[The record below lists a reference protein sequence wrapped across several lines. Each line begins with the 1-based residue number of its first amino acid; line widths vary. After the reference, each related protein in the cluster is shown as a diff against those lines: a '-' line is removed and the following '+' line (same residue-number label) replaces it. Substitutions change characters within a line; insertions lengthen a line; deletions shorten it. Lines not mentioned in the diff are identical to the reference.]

1 MHIETKY
8 NIMQKNKEKKFMEK
22 NEIKGLTKKE
32 VEEKIKLGNV
42 NTTSKNNLKSNWQ
55 IVFDNVFTLF
65 NLYNLIIAIALVCV
79 KAYTNTFFFFIMFL
93 PSFLFFMSFSPLYF
107 L

>member
-42 NTTSKNNLKSNWQ
+42 NTTSKNIYYKKVCS
-55 IVFDNVFTLF
+55 
-65 NLYNLIIAIALVCV
+65 YNSCICI
-79 KAYTNTFFFFIMFL
+79 KK
-93 PSFLFFMSFSPLYF
+93 
-107 L
+107 